1 MTLGGHG
8 HSHRSERVAEEIR
21 NEVSLMLAGELKDP
35 RLAAPLIVS
44 EVRMSADLRT
54 ARVYVRVLG
63 DDAER
68 IRTLEG
74 LKAAA
79 GFVRHELVERL
90 QLRRAPEVIFI
101 ADESEEYGQHIDDLL
116 RKVTDPKT
124 AAERKITDAK
134 NNTERS

>member
-8 HSHRSERVAEEIR
+8 HGHRSERVAEEIR

-44 EVRMSADLRT
+44 EVRMSPDLRT
-54 ARVYVRVLG
+54 ARVYVHVLG
-63 DDAER
+63 DEAER
-68 IRTLEG
+68 ARTIEG

-116 RKVTDPKT
+116 RKVADPKP
-124 AAERKITDAK
+124 APERKIIDAK